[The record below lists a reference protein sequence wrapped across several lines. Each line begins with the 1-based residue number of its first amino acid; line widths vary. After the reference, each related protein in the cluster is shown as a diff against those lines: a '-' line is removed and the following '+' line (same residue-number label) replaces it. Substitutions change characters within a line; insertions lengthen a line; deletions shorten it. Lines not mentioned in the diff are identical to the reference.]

1 MGPRMVVAAMVL
13 AAGMAP
19 ALAQAEGAVAE
30 ILRRAGVAAT
40 PGAVLGT
47 DPKARADAL
56 DALERGYR
64 LPPELRDRENT
75 LPPDREAVMDRLGL
89 SRHPNASVT
98 RMTDRMPTRAEI
110 VDALAG
116 R

>member
-1 MGPRMVVAAMVL
+1 M
-13 AAGMAP
+13 
-19 ALAQAEGAVAE
+19 
-30 ILRRAGVAAT
+30 
-40 PGAVLGT
+40 LGT

-56 DALERGYR
+56 DALERSYR

-75 LPPDREAVMDRLGL
+75 PPPDREAVMDRLGL
-89 SRHPNASVT
+89 SRHPKAAVT
-98 RMTDRMPTRAEI
+98 RMTDRTPTRAEI